1 MSFRIQP
8 TAPAR
13 PNRCQLFGPGSR
25 PAIFE
30 KMAKSDADVINIDLE
45 DSVAPSDKDSAR
57 ENIIQAIGDIDWGAK
72 TLSVRI
78 NGLDTPFWYR
88 DVVDL
93 LERAP
98 DRLDQIMIP
107 KVGCA
112 ADLYAVD
119 ALVSA
124 VEVAKGRSKRIAFE
138 VIIESAAG
146 IAHVEEIAAA
156 SPRLEAMSLGAA
168 DFAASMGM
176 QTTGIGGTQENYY
189 MLHEGQKHWSD
200 PWHWAQTAIVAAC
213 RTHGV
218 LPVDG
223 PFGDFSDDEGFRAQ
237 ALRSATLGI
246 VGKWAIHPKQ
256 VALANEI
263 FTLSDAAVTEAREI
277 LAAMEEA
284 KAKGEGATVYKGRLV
299 DIASIKQAEVIV
311 RQFEKCVDAQRIFVR
326 KFSRSVSSYEA
337 WSRRSG
343 QNLAPVHAGLFN
355 QPTALGLSNTPV
367 RTTSPL
373 RLRRRPTPSMRPCEI
388 AHGVFQ
394 VVCTKFRA
402 HTEFQAPQ
410 YIADQVQTWHRET
423 SFQEKALGFRVEGR
437 RRIVLALASNDQR
450 PQMGRFRWGKASSSK
465 LSVRAAWQRIR
476 QEQPKGTPP
485 DSKGANVSCA
495 SHAMNATARQSC
507 DLWIGDAPPKTCR
520 PPPAP
525 CQAA

>member
-8 TAPAR
+8 TPPAR

-30 KMAKSDADVINIDLE
+30 KMAASAADVINLDLE
-45 DSVAPSDKDSAR
+45 DSVAPSDKDQARQNVIEAISAV
-57 ENIIQAIGDIDWGAK
+57 DWGTK

-93 LERAP
+93 LEQAS

-119 ALVSA
+119 ALVTA
-124 VEVAKGRSKRIAFE
+124 IERAKGRSNPIAFE

-156 SPRLEAMSLGAA
+156 TPRLQAMSLGAA

-189 MLHEGQKHWSD
+189 MQHGESRHYSD
-200 PWHWAQTAIVAAC
+200 PWHWAQAAIVAAC

-237 ALRSATLGI
+237 ARRSATLGM

-256 VALANEI
+256 VALANEV
-263 FTLSDAAVTEAREI
+263 FTPSEDAVTEAREI
-277 LAAMEEA
+277 LQAMEDA
-284 KAKGEGATVYKGRLV
+284 KARGEGATVYKGRLV

-311 RQFEKCVDAQRIFVR
+311 RQSEMI
-326 KFSRSVSSYEA
+326 
-337 WSRRSG
+337 
-343 QNLAPVHAGLFN
+343 AG
-355 QPTALGLSNTPV
+355 
-367 RTTSPL
+367 
-373 RLRRRPTPSMRPCEI
+373 
-388 AHGVFQ
+388 
-394 VVCTKFRA
+394 
-402 HTEFQAPQ
+402 
-410 YIADQVQTWHRET
+410 
-423 SFQEKALGFRVEGR
+423 
-437 RRIVLALASNDQR
+437 
-450 PQMGRFRWGKASSSK
+450 
-465 LSVRAAWQRIR
+465 
-476 QEQPKGTPP
+476 
-485 DSKGANVSCA
+485 
-495 SHAMNATARQSC
+495 
-507 DLWIGDAPPKTCR
+507 
-520 PPPAP
+520 
-525 CQAA
+525 